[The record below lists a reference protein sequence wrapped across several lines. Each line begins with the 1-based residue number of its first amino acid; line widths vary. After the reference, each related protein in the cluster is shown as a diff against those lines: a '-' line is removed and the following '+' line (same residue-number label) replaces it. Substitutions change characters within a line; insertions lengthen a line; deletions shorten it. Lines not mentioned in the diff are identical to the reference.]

1 MRDWVLWLGKMVVSV
16 LLFPFKMLLKMGQK
30 VWYGWGRLGLW
41 LRQRLARAGSAIW
54 GFIGRVGLAFR
65 NILRLVIWKP
75 LLFITTPFRWI
86 YRKIF
91 ARPVGWLGRKLFA
104 LWTRLALMVGW
115 MGRKLFAMWTQL
127 ALATGWVI
135 VRPIKAG
142 FRGLIGGVRGRWANG
157 ATGRKLRRRRWGS
170 HWQIAKARLRL
181 YVFRP
186 RPPRDAVIA
195 PSLPRPHVQKRR
207 TRLAT
212 IGGMAVVLL
221 VVSFVTVQQAPRLG
235 RAVADDVYVYDPDLN
250 KPSEVVETVEPSPIP
265 PTATPIP
272 PTPWPTPDPL
282 DGGGSVAF
290 TLRQNGQSDIYA
302 LSIGQSQPVR
312 LTSHPADDRDPAWS
326 PDGSELAFA
335 SRRDGNW
342 ELYVLNMVDGQLR
355 RLTDD
360 LAFDAGPSWS
370 PDGQWLVFESYRD
383 ENLDLYI
390 VSSDGREGPIRLTED
405 ATPDFSPVWSP
416 EGRHIAFT
424 SWRSGNK
431 DIFVMPLD
439 AASDET
445 AVNVTGSPDL
455 FEDYAAFNPAGTELA
470 FSDDSTGFD
479 LVYSVALVD
488 SFPAGEPMSRGQGY
502 HPSWSP
508 DGEALAY
515 IHSSETQSH
524 LIASTLDAWS
534 VAPQAFTANGLLDD
548 PDWSAVT
555 LPIEMPPHLQAMNG
569 QTDEPLFVE
578 TMGVGADVGATALLL
593 QLPVNAPAPYLSD
606 GVDQS
611 FLQLR
616 ERVTLAVGWDFL
628 GELDHVYEPID
639 TRPLPGQSDE
649 TWNKAGRAFDFYARH
664 VLSFDPPI
672 EVVRENGGSALYWR
686 TFVRATA
693 QDGSQGEP
701 LRDLPWDFRARFGAE
716 PQFYDQGGKWR
727 EGIPAGYYLD
737 FTELAGDYGWQR
749 VAADDNWRTFFPG
762 IRFWH
767 YENRQGL
774 TWEAAMLEIYTAD
787 EFGAVFGR

>member
-1 MRDWVLWLGKMVVSV
+1 MRERLLQVGKFILAI
-16 LLFPFKMLLKMGQK
+16 LLFPFKMLLKAVQK
-30 VWYGWGRLGLW
+30 IWDWWGRLGLW
-41 LRQRLARAGSAIW
+41 LRHQLSRIGRAVW
-54 GFIGRVGLAFR
+54 GFIGRVGLA
-65 NILRLVIWKP
+65 LRHMLTWVIWKP
-75 LLFITTPFRWI
+75 LMFITSPIRWVYRKTLDRPVRWI
-86 YRKIF
+86 
-91 ARPVGWLGRKLFA
+91 GRKLFG
-104 LWTRLALMVGW
+104 V
-115 MGRKLFAMWTQL
+115 WTQL
-127 ALATGWVI
+127 ALAVGWVI
-135 VRPIKAG
+135 IRPIKAG
-142 FRGLIGGVRGRWANG
+142 FWRAIHWIQRRWRAG
-157 ATGRKLRRRRWGS
+157 ATGRRLRRRRWS
-170 HWQIAKARLRL
+170 SRWQVAKARARVAIL
-181 YVFRP
+181 RP
-186 RPPRDAVIA
+186 RPPRKAIQT
-195 PSLPRPHVQKRR
+195 PILPRPQVRQRR
-207 TRLAT
+207 TRFAT
-212 IGGMAVVLL
+212 AGVMVLVLL
-221 VVSFVTVQQAPRLG
+221 VASFVTVQQVPRLG
-235 RAVADDVYVYDPDLN
+235 RAVADDAFVYEPNVD
-250 KPSEVVETVEPSPIP
+250 KPIDSTAEPTPVP

-312 LTSHPADDRDPAWS
+312 LTNHPADDRDPAWS

-342 ELYVLNMVDGQLR
+342 EIYVLNMIDGQLR
-355 RLTDD
+355 RLTEDM
-360 LAFDAGPSWS
+360 AFDAGPSWS
-370 PDGQWLVFESYRD
+370 PDGQWLVFESYRA

-390 VSSDGREGPIRLTED
+390 VSSDGSQGPIRLTED
-405 ATPDFSPVWSP
+405 PTPDFSPVWSP

-455 FEDYAAFNPAGTELA
+455 FEDYPAFNPAGTELA

-515 IHSSETQSH
+515 IHSSEAQSH

-534 VAPQAFTANGLLDD
+534 VAPQAFTADGRLDD

-555 LPIEMPPHLQAMNG
+555 LPIELPPHLQAIN
-569 QTDEPLFVE
+569 DHSDAPFFVE
-578 TMGVGADVGATALLL
+578 NVNPENGLALLL

-606 GVDQS
+606 HVDQS

-616 ERVTLAVGWDFL
+616 ERVNLAVGWDFL
-628 GELDHVYEPID
+628 GELDHMYEPID

-649 TWNKAGRAFDFYARH
+649 TWNKAGRALDFYSRH
-664 VLSFDPPI
+664 VLSFDPLI
-672 EVVRENGGSALYWR
+672 EVVRENEGSALYWR

-727 EGIPAGYYLD
+727 DGIPAGYYLD
-737 FTELAGDYGWQR
+737 FTELALDYGWQR
-749 VAADDNWRTFFPG
+749 VPAEDNWRTYFPG

-774 TWEAAMLEIYTAD
+774 TWEAAMLEIYSLD
-787 EFGAVFGR
+787 EFSAIFGR